1 MAKILNFYQSNCFWT
16 YRHFKKYVSISL
28 LIVSFFSVCS
38 CIQKAEKRNEKSN
51 ELINLNDKSK
61 KSKVEE
67 DSLSIAILSTD
78 GELIKNLKYSR
89 IDIKGQLIEP
99 TEYLNY
105 IKGYPLEDTIIGD
118 FNGDGNPEKAWFK
131 EKGIQAFED
140 CQQNRTKKSCEGIIL
155 FSDRSIK
162 PLKID
167 NCPFF
172 TFKNERDL
180 YGDGKDVI
188 GVLPGWFTSS
198 CRQYSVF
205 TLSNGGWKLACPSI
219 GNTLNMREAGI
230 LLIEKDTTKK
240 GWVVIRESVDSYVS
254 DQNKTTI
261 LEKYIIGSS
270 CQWSNVV
277 ERRMKLN

>member
-1 MAKILNFYQSNCFWT
+1 MAKISHFYQSNGFWT
-16 YRHFKKYVSISL
+16 YRHFKKHVSISL

-51 ELINLNDKSK
+51 ESINLNVKSQ

-78 GELIKNLKYSR
+78 GELIKDFKYSR
-89 IDIKGQLIEP
+89 FDIKGQLIDP
-99 TEYLNY
+99 SEYLNY
-105 IKGYPLEDTIIGD
+105 IKGYPLGDTIIGD
-118 FNGDGNPEKAWFK
+118 FNGDGNLEKAWFK
-131 EKGIQAFED
+131 DTGIQAFED
-140 CQQNRTKKSCEGIIL
+140 CQQSSTKKSCEGIIL

-167 NCPFF
+167 YCPFY
-172 TFKNERDL
+172 TFKSEGDL
-180 YGDGKDVI
+180 YGNGKDVI

-205 TLSNGGWKLACPSI
+205 TLSNGRWKLACPSI

-230 LLIEKDTTKK
+230 VLIEKDPTKK

-261 LEKYIIGSS
+261 PQKYIIGSS

>member
-1 MAKILNFYQSNCFWT
+1 MAKILNFYQSKGFWT
-16 YRHFKKYVSISL
+16 YRHFKKYVSISF
-28 LIVSFFSVCS
+28 LIVSIFSVFS

-78 GELIKNLKYSR
+78 GELIKDFKYSR
-89 IDIKGQLIEP
+89 FDIKGQLIDP
-99 TEYLNY
+99 SEYLNY
-105 IKGYPLEDTIIGD
+105 IKGYPLGDTIIGD
-118 FNGDGNPEKAWFK
+118 FNGDGNQEKAWFK
-131 EKGIQAFED
+131 DTGIQAFED
-140 CQQNRTKKSCEGIIL
+140 CQQNGTKKSCEGIIL

-167 NCPFF
+167 NCPFY
-172 TFKNERDL
+172 TLKNEGDL
-180 YGDGKDVI
+180 YGDGKDLI

-205 TLSNGGWKLACPSI
+205 TLSNGRWKLACPSI

-261 LEKYIIGSS
+261 PEKYIIGSS